1 MLQCTSGTDATA
13 RKSMKSPKT
22 STNTP
27 PNHKYATEQGIA
39 EEEALKKGWKKVP
52 RVHRERQRALR
63 EGVNRAREQS
73 RSFPLHVHFAKNK
86 HMKTLDENLLET
98 ATQGLVAEFQPE
110 QVWLYGSHAWGNPHD
125 DSDVDLLVV
134 LRDSDET
141 PIRRAQ
147 RAHRCLRGLRM
158 PKDVLVET
166 RQEVDRVKGLKT
178 SLENIILS
186 RGRRLYG

>member
-1 MLQCTSGTDATA
+1 
-13 RKSMKSPKT
+13 
-22 STNTP
+22 
-27 PNHKYATEQGIA
+27 
-39 EEEALKKGWKKVP
+39 
-52 RVHRERQRALR
+52 
-63 EGVNRAREQS
+63 
-73 RSFPLHVHFAKNK
+73 
-86 HMKTLDENLLET
+86 MKTLDKSLLET
-98 ATQGLVAEFQPE
+98 ATRRLVVEFQPE

-134 LRDSDET
+134 VPHSDET
-141 PIRRAQ
+141 PIRRSQ